1 MQQHDPFSDAHVIS
15 RGIVGPAVDGV
26 EVPTVASPMYKQVF
40 DLHDGPVPRRRGQG
54 ARPDLRADLRTW
66 PVRVRDG
73 IVEVG
78 S

>member
-1 MQQHDPFSDAHVIS
+1 MHEAGV
-15 RGIVGPAVDGV
+15 GV

-40 DLHDGPVPRRRGQG
+40 ALATGACLDVAGKTPARDLL
-54 ARPDLRADLRTW
+54 PDLRAW

-73 IVEVG
+73 LVEVA